1 MHRKRVLAQVSNTK
15 NTITINGRT
24 YDARTGAVIDSV
36 RPTTPPP
43 AVVHIAK
50 NTKKT
55 HKRIIQDIAGPIVI
69 RPTRPSKPKSA
80 QPASADIVSS
90 KPKSQKAARKH
101 QATTAHTIHSSSQ
114 KAATLMRQVVHK
126 PSFVKPSPAQPAIYT
141 SSKSTVVTPRKLVN
155 NTPHRAERAHI
166 VPQSKLI
173 SKFSTTS
180 QVPTVIKRAAT
191 LPVKQPAAENK
202 PVQYKDLTHGATKP
216 QPQHSVSPAED
227 LFMKA
232 IANANSHQ
240 QPHAILPKHAKR
252 TRRLGR
258 RILLNIGASVIV
270 VGLIG
275 GFFAYQAA
283 PKLALRNATKQA
295 GIAVSVPHF
304 APQGFAMQKPTTPA
318 PGTLVL
324 NFRSRNDGRSYSISQ
339 QQSNLTSEALRDSIA
354 TASEGGYQT
363 YESNGQM
370 IYVYSANAT
379 WIKNG
384 TKFTIEGNSS
394 LTTDQVLRIAASF

>member
-1 MHRKRVLAQVSNTK
+1 MHEKRVLARVSNTK

-24 YDARTGAVIDSV
+24 YDARTGTVISDV
-36 RPTTPPP
+36 QNAITPS
-43 AVVHIAK
+43 AVVHVAK
-50 NTKKT
+50 SNKKA
-55 HKRIIQDIAGPIVI
+55 HKRIIQDIAGPVVI
-69 RPTRPSKPKSA
+69 RPTQPAKPKPAQPVAIKTSA
-80 QPASADIVSS
+80 Q
-90 KPKSQKAARKH
+90 KPKSQKAARQH
-101 QATTAHTIHSSSQ
+101 QATTAHSIHASSQ
-114 KAATLMRQVVHK
+114 KAGTLMRQVVHK

-141 SSKSTVVTPRKLVN
+141 SSKSTVVTPRKLIN
-155 NTPHRAERAHI
+155 NTPHRAERAHAI
-166 VPQSKLI
+166 PQSKLI

-180 QVPTVIKRAAT
+180 QIPTVVKRAAA
-191 LPVKQPAAENK
+191 LPVKQPTAVANS
-202 PVQYKDLTHGATKP
+202 VQHNTTKAIKHQP
-216 QPQHSVSPAED
+216 PQHMSTPAED

-240 QPHAILPKHAKR
+240 QPHAIIPKHAKR
-252 TRRLGR
+252 SRRLGK
-258 RILLNIGASVIV
+258 RILLNIGASVVI

-304 APQGFAMQKPTTPA
+304 VPSGFAMQKPSTPA

-324 NFRSRNDGRSYSISQ
+324 NFRSRSDGRSYSISQ
-339 QQSNLTSEALRDSIA
+339 QQSNLTSEALRDSVA
-354 TASEGGYQT
+354 TTSQGGYQT

-379 WIKNG
+379 WVKNG
-384 TKFTIEGNSS
+384 TQFTIEGNSS